1 MIKVLFFAKT
11 KEVIGKDELQLSD
24 SARFNTIDDIRL
36 YLMELGDN
44 YQSALSSQQ
53 LLVALNQ
60 TMVPASSNVRDGDE
74 VAFFPPVTGG

>member
-11 KEVIGKDELQLSD
+11 KEVIGKGEHQLSD
-24 SARFNTIDDIRL
+24 SEGFNTIDDIRL
-36 YLMELGDN
+36 HLMELGDN
-44 YQSALSSQQ
+44 YQSALSSEK

-60 TMVPASSNVRDGDE
+60 TMVPASSNVGDGDE